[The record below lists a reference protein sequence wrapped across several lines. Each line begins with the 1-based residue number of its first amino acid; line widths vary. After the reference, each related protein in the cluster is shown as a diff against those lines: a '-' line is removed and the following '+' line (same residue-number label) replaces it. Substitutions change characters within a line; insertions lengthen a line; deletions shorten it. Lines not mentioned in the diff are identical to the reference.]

1 MTPVRDRILAVLL
14 LCASVLVVTLSRKV
28 VHLGDQVAAKERFSA
43 SHAEVGSRLPPL
55 QTTTLA
61 GDSVTIGHP
70 ANGERQLLL
79 VFNTTC
85 GYCKSSLWAWRA
97 IAEELAASTSQNIK
111 VYGVS
116 LDSAS
121 LTRPYLRSH
130 HLQFPTIVLTDPI
143 LQAGLRIG
151 GVPTT
156 ILLGDSGRVL
166 HVHHGSFGR
175 GAAVDSLRR
184 ELRQAPLL
192 SAR

>member
-1 MTPVRDRILAVLL
+1 MLL
-14 LCASVLVVTLSRKV
+14 LIASALVVILSRKV
-28 VHLGDQVAAKERFSA
+28 GRLEDQVAKERFSV
-43 SHAEVGSRLPPL
+43 SHVAVGSRLPPL
-55 QTTTLA
+55 RTTTLA

-70 ANGERQLLL
+70 ANSTRQLLL

-97 IAEELAASTSQNIK
+97 IAEELAGSTSQRVM

-116 LDSAS
+116 LDSAD

-130 HLQFPTIVLTDPI
+130 DLKFPTIVLTDP
-143 LQAGLRIG
+143 LQQAGLRIG

-156 ILLGDSGRVL
+156 IVLGDSGRVL

-175 GAAVDSLRR
+175 SAALDSLRR
-184 ELRQAPLL
+184 ALR
-192 SAR
+192 